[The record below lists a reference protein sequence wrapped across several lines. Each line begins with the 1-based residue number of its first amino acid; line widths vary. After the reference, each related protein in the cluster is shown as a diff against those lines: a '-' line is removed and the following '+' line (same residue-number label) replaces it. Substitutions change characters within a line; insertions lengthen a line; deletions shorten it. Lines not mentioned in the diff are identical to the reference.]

1 MISPSFAEEYSTP
14 PPKFSL
20 IHKLLFERS
29 FWSFTVDEMKLFWG
43 HQISSSLGL
52 SFPSQ
57 EEINFHHKSPLW
69 QNHHNPPRRGMVSSG
84 FSRNMLRL
92 FGWFFL
98 WDIYIKIFI
107 RYSLRRFSKCLL
119 RKIEYTHVEKKH
131 FIETACAKLH
141 SHRVWVKCARLP
153 LNSCI
158 FQHHLPTFPAGTCSS
173 IQACRGQ
180 EIG

>member
-1 MISPSFAEEYSTP
+1 
-14 PPKFSL
+14 
-20 IHKLLFERS
+20 
-29 FWSFTVDEMKLFWG
+29 MKLFWG
-43 HQISSSLGL
+43 HQISSSLG
-52 SFPSQ
+52 SQFPITRGNQFSSQ
-57 EEINFHHKSPLW
+57 VTALTESPQPTETWYGIIRFLKKHVKTVW
-69 QNHHNPPRRGMVSSG
+69 VVFLMRYLHQNVYTV
-84 FSRNMLRL
+84 
-92 FGWFFL
+92 FL
-98 WDIYIKIFI
+98 AKVFQMPA
-107 RYSLRRFSKCLL
+107 SKNWIHTCW
-119 RKIEYTHVEKKH
+119 KKH